1 MKNRYNDGQEIS
13 MTIETDILKKL
24 ELVKKEVKDSKKI
37 EPVKSDN
44 IKGKIVKDE
53 KESRSPFKHQSSAK
67 GQSAILLLFDAT
79 GSMSNLWSAT
89 RDIMEEMIE
98 RITEVGSAKIK
109 CVAYRDYCD
118 GDKIFEYSGWHTT
131 AEPLLNFLGRI
142 HCDGGGDEPEAVED
156 ALELAYKEKENVTR
170 VILIGDAQPHSLE
183 KAVQQAT
190 NLGKKGRP
198 VFAFGAGSSSSTIH
212 SFSQIA
218 EASRGHYADIGNYE
232 DLLDMM
238 SVTII
243 HDVGGSEEVEKY
255 IKKYDI
261 SEGVK
266 EYSKS
271 LPSYKK

>member
-1 MKNRYNDGQEIS
+1 MP
-13 MTIETDILKKL
+13 IETDILKKL
-24 ELVKKEVKDSKKI
+24 ELVKKEVNDSKKI
-37 EPVKSDN
+37 EPIKTDSKN
-44 IKGKIVKDE
+44 GSTKGKIVKDGRE
-53 KESRSPFKHQSSAK
+53 NKRENKSPFKHQSSTR

-79 GSMSNLWSAT
+79 GSMAPLWSAT
-89 RDIMEEMIE
+89 KDIMEEMIK
-98 RITEVGSAKIK
+98 RITEVGSVKIK

-118 GDKIFEYSGWHTT
+118 GDKLFEYSGWYTT
-131 AEPLLNFLGRI
+131 AGPLLSFLGRI
-142 HCDGGGDEPEAVED
+142 RCDGGGDEPEAVED
-156 ALELAYKEKENVTR
+156 ALELAYKEGEDVTR

-183 KAVQQAT
+183 KAVRQAT
-190 NLGKKGRP
+190 NLSKKGRP
-198 VFAFGAGSSSSTIH
+198 VFAFRAGSSPSAKH

-218 EASRGHYADIGNYE
+218 EVSGGHYADITNYE

-261 SEGVK
+261 SEGAK

>member
-1 MKNRYNDGQEIS
+1 
-13 MTIETDILKKL
+13 MTVETDILKKL
-24 ELVKKEVKDSKKI
+24 ELVKKEVNDLKI
-37 EPVKSDN
+37 KPVKNDS

-53 KESRSPFKHQSSAK
+53 RESKSSSKRQPSVK

-79 GSMSNLWSAT
+79 GSMSPLWNAT
-89 RDIMEEMIE
+89 KDIMEEMIE
-98 RITEVGSAKIK
+98 RITKVGSVKIK

-118 GDKIFEYSGWHTT
+118 GDNIFQYSGWYTT
-131 AEPLLNFLGRI
+131 AEPLLNFLRKI
-142 HCDGGGDEPEAVED
+142 RCDGGGDEPEAVED
-156 ALELAYKEKENVTR
+156 ALELAYKETEDVTR

-183 KAVQQAT
+183 KAVYQAT
-190 NLGKKGRP
+190 NLSKKGRP
-198 VFAFGAGSSSSTIH
+198 VFAFRVGSSSSTKS

-218 EASRGHYADIGNYE
+218 DASRGHYADIANYE